1 MAKKKSFALRIDE
14 DLMEAIEQWA
24 ADEFRSANGQIEW
37 MLYQALKNAGR
48 LKRKV
53 NEPENEQETIKDNEK
68 KNAESDK
75 K

>member
-48 LKRKV
+48 LKKKMH
-53 NEPENEQETIKDNEK
+53 EPENEQET
-68 KNAESDK
+68 AETASNDD
-75 K
+75 

>member
-37 MLYQALKNAGR
+37 ILYQALKNAGR
-48 LKRKV
+48 LKKKI
-53 NEPENEQETIKDNEK
+53 NEPENEQEIVKDIENQDSK
-68 KNAESDK
+68 ST
-75 K
+75 

>member
-14 DLMEAIEQWA
+14 NLMEAIEQWA

-48 LKRKV
+48 LKNKIQP
-53 NEPENEQETIKDNEK
+53 PENEQEIEK
-68 KNAESDK
+68 NLEES
-75 K
+75 